1 LKKDRQY
8 SCHKKTKRT
17 KTNSDLQNTTRTIL
31 WLCNTDLL
39 ITIHFPLFYG
49 VSFLYQTRKMLYLV
63 ITSNLSCLSWFICSE
78 RQSIDFLTWIHPWV
92 FVRSVLHNH
101 RIVRVV
107 FCRSLFVFV
116 LFVFLWQLYC
126 LSFFNI
132 CYLVTSLK
140 LDVITR
146 YSILRVW
153 YKKLTP

>member
-1 LKKDRQY
+1 MLRYTEIRLKTQTHALY
-8 SCHKKTKRT
+8 V
-17 KTNSDLQNTTRTIL
+17 
-31 WLCNTDLL
+31 LL

-132 CYLVTSLK
+132 CYLVTSLTSFDYDFTW
-140 LDVITR
+140 L
-146 YSILRVW
+146 ILF
-153 YKKLTP
+153 KKRTVSTQ